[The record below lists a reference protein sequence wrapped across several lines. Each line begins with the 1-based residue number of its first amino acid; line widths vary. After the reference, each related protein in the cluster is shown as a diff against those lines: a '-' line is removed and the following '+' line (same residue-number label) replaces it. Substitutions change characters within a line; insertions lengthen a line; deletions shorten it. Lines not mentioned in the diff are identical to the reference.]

1 MIPSCCII
9 PNWSTS
15 TRFST
20 ILPSARTAGTVTSER
35 ASVGVDDGAN
45 VFTPDRR
52 GDPFRLAAVD
62 DLELT
67 DEPRVDEEVGE
78 EFVEGEALER
88 VSLQLARADRFDEA
102 RISILLWVLS
112 VEPIH
117 VLHQRHRL
125 GAEALAKDEA
135 TGIGA
140 MRRYAPDPGRML
152 PERVGGDAVEDHA
165 GGGVDKEGEEMPE
178 DLRRDRHHAVRGEER
193 SQNVGVAE
201 RVGHRDLREHAGGE
215 AEVETDREDVTAP
228 DTAAYA
234 EDQLLAFEERAES
247 FDHRIG
253 SSLPRVDD
261 RATADLDDVDIR

>member
-1 MIPSCCII
+1 MESLIPSSART
-9 PNWSTS
+9 PAPKVFTS
-15 TRFST
+15 
-20 ILPSARTAGTVTSER
+20 PWARTAGTGTDGL

-52 GDPFRLAAVD
+52 GDSFRLAAVD

-67 DEPRVDEEVGE
+67 DEPRVDEEVRE
-78 EFVEGEALER
+78 QFVEGEALGREA
-88 VSLQLARADRFDEA
+88 LQLVRANGIDEA
-102 RISILLWVLS
+102 RIAILLRVLCIKP
-112 VEPIH
+112 VHIF
-117 VLHQRHRL
+117 HQRHRL

-135 TGIGA
+135 TGISA
-140 MRRYAPDPGRML
+140 MRRYAPDPGRMF
-152 PERVGGDAVEDHA
+152 PERVGRDAVEDHA

-215 AEVETDREDVTAP
+215 AEVKTDREDVTAP

-234 EDQLLAFEERAES
+234 EDQLLAFEELAES

-253 SSLPRVDD
+253 GLLSRVDN

>member
-1 MIPSCCII
+1 MENLIPSSART
-9 PNWSTS
+9 PAPKDFTS
-15 TRFST
+15 
-20 ILPSARTAGTVTSER
+20 PWARTAGTGTDGL

-52 GDPFRLAAVD
+52 GDPFWLAAVD

-88 VSLQLARADRFDEA
+88 ASLQLVRAYRVDEA
-102 RISILLWVLS
+102 RVRVLLRVLS
-112 VEPIH
+112 VEPVY

-125 GAEALAKDEA
+125 RAEALTKDEA
-135 TGIGA
+135 AGIGA
-140 MRRYAPDPGRML
+140 MRRYAPDPGRVL
-152 PERVGGDAVEDHA
+152 PERVGGNAIEDHT
-165 GGGVDKEGEEMPE
+165 GGGADEEGEEMPE
-178 DLRRDRHHAVRGEER
+178 DLRRDRHHAVRGEKG
-193 SQNVGVAE
+193 SQNVGVAQ

-215 AEVETDREDVTAP
+215 AEVETDREDVTTP
-228 DTAAYA
+228 DTAAYT
-234 EDQLLAFEERAES
+234 EDQLFAFEERAES

-261 RATADLDDVDIR
+261 R

>member
-1 MIPSCCII
+1 MKQP
-9 PNWSTS
+9 
-15 TRFST
+15 
-20 ILPSARTAGTVTSER
+20 
-35 ASVGVDDGAN
+35 ASVRWNA
-45 VFTPDRR
+45 
-52 GDPFRLAAVD
+52 
-62 DLELT
+62 
-67 DEPRVDEEVGE
+67 
-78 EFVEGEALER
+78 
-88 VSLQLARADRFDEA
+88 SH
-102 RISILLWVLS
+102 S
-112 VEPIH
+112 
-117 VLHQRHRL
+117 
-125 GAEALAKDEA
+125 
-135 TGIGA
+135 
-140 MRRYAPDPGRML
+140 GRML

-215 AEVETDREDVTAP
+215 AEVKTDREDVTAP

-234 EDQLLAFEERAES
+234 EDQLLAFEELAES